1 MVLLHPVDCIKI
13 AVVSP
18 ELRIADVTFNKNAIM
33 AIIEGLLAQDCD
45 IAVFPELCLTGV
57 TCGDLFLQSIIQE
70 QCLAALLEITNFLKS
85 HKILVTIGFPMKI
98 GEDLFNCVSLIDQ
111 DGILGVRAKTNL
123 AGFRMGN
130 ERRWFSPGATLSP
143 GNVEIKGRN
152 IPISGDL
159 SFQTNGPLIQTIAL
173 EIGEASSLASPNGPI
188 LVLNP
193 CADIASIGSLEEKHS
208 RLQQL
213 SAQNR
218 CIVASA
224 SSGPNES
231 TTDHLY
237 SGQSMIAANG
247 RIEIETKCFEFS
259 TQTAIAEIDLKELS
273 ASRSMNKSLSLKPIV
288 DNKNAS
294 SQRSSGFFQFTQ
306 TPFIPARLEEQDQA
320 CQQAFEIQVTGLAR
334 RLRATGSQHV
344 VLGMSGGMDS
354 SLAFLVCV
362 KAFEKLGLNSR
373 GVTALFLPGPGTSLR
388 SRSNCQQLANQFD
401 VSFREISISDAFYQH
416 LKDIEHQ
423 GLDFDLTYEN
433 AQARERTQ
441 ILMDLAGMIGGF
453 VVGTGD
459 LSELALG
466 WCTYNADHMSM
477 YNVNAGIPKTFVKAE
492 LAWYGRFL
500 QKAELAGILT
510 DIIESPIS
518 PELLPLSGDLI
529 SPQKT
534 EDQIGPYLLHDFFL
548 FHTLKHGS
556 TPAELL
562 KIACDVFTTSFTPK
576 EIIKWMRIFYNRF
589 ITQQFKRSAMP
600 DGPSV
605 FSVDLS
611 PRGGWVMPS
620 DASPELWLD
629 ALAKIELDLSRPQAG
644 EANG

>member
-1 MVLLHPVDCIKI
+1 MIMLHPVDWLKI
-13 AVVSP
+13 AVITP
-18 ELRIADVTFNKNAIM
+18 ELRLADVTFNKNAIM
-33 AIIEGLLAQDCD
+33 AMIDGLQTKDCH

-57 TCGDLFLQSIIQE
+57 TCGDLFLQSILQE
-70 QCLAALLEITNFLKS
+70 QCLAALLEITDFLKN
-85 HKILVTIGFPMKI
+85 HKMLVTIGLPMKI
-98 GEDLFNCVSLIDQ
+98 DEDLFNCAALIDQ
-111 DGILGVRAKTNL
+111 DGIMGIRAKTKL

-130 ERRWFSPGATLSP
+130 ENRWFSPGSTLSS
-143 GNVEIKGRN
+143 NTVEIKGVN
-152 IPISGDL
+152 IPFGGKL
-159 SFQTNGPLIQTIAL
+159 LFHCKNPLIPTISL
-173 EIGEASSLASPNGPI
+173 EIGEASSLASPNSPI

-193 CADIASIGSLEEKHS
+193 CADIASVGSLEEKRS

-218 CIVASA
+218 CIYASA

-231 TTDHLY
+231 STDHVY

-259 TQTAIAEIDLKELS
+259 TQTAIAEVDLKELS
-273 ASRSMNKSLSLKPIV
+273 ASRSLKKGLPSNPIG
-288 DNKNAS
+288 DNKNAR
-294 SQRSSGFFQFTQ
+294 SQRSSGFFPFTK
-306 TPFIPARLEEQDQA
+306 TPFVPAQLEEQDQA
-320 CQQAFEIQVTGLAR
+320 CHQAFQIQVTALAR
-334 RLRATGSQHV
+334 RLRATGSKYV

-362 KAFEKLGLNSR
+362 RAFEKLGLNSR
-373 GVTALFLPGPGTSLR
+373 GVTAVFLPGPGTSPR

-416 LKDIEHQ
+416 LGDIGHQ

-441 ILMDLAGMIGGF
+441 ILMDLAGMMGGF

-477 YNVNAGIPKTFVKAE
+477 YDVNAGIPKTFVKAE
-492 LAWYGRFL
+492 LTWYGRCH
-500 QKAELAGILT
+500 QEGGLAGILT
-510 DIIESPIS
+510 DIIDSPIS

-556 TPAELL
+556 TPAELF
-562 KIACDVFTTSFTPK
+562 KSACDVFTPSFTSK
-576 EIIKWMRIFYNRF
+576 EIIKWMRIFYKRF

-605 FSVDLS
+605 FSIDLS
-611 PRGGWVMPS
+611 PRGGWLMPS
-620 DASPELWLD
+620 DASPELWLE
-629 ALAKIELDLSRPQAG
+629 ALAKIELTLSKPQAG
-644 EANG
+644 

>member
-1 MVLLHPVDCIKI
+1 MGLLHPVDCIKI

-33 AIIEGLLAQDCD
+33 AIIEGLIAQDCD

-57 TCGDLFLQSIIQE
+57 TCGDLFLQSIVQQ
-70 QCLAALLEITNFLKS
+70 QCLAALLEITDFLKS
-85 HKILVTIGFPMKI
+85 HKILVTIGLPMKI
-98 GEDLFNCVSLIDQ
+98 GKDLFNCVSLIDQ
-111 DGILGVRAKTNL
+111 DGILGIRAKTNL
-123 AGFRMGN
+123 AGFRMGIEN
-130 ERRWFSPGATLSP
+130 RWFFQDSTLSP
-143 GNVEIKGRN
+143 RTVEIKGET
-152 IPISGDL
+152 IPFGGNL
-159 SFQTNGPLIQTIAL
+159 LFQIKNPLIQTITL
-173 EIGEASSLASPNGPI
+173 EIGKVSSLASPNGPI

-218 CIVASA
+218 CIYASA

-259 TQTAIAEIDLKELS
+259 TQTAIAEIDLQELT
-273 ASRSMNKSLSLKPIV
+273 ASRSMNKGLPLKPIV
-288 DNKNAS
+288 ANKNAS
-294 SQRSSGFFQFTQ
+294 SHQSSRFFPFTQ
-306 TPFIPARLEEQDQA
+306 TPFVPAQLEEQDQV
-320 CQQAFEIQVTGLAR
+320 CHQAFQIQVTGLAK

-362 KAFEKLGLNSR
+362 NAFEKLGLNST
-373 GVTALFLPGPGTSLR
+373 GVTAMFLPGPGTSPR
-388 SRSNCQQLANQFD
+388 SRSNCLRLANQFD

-441 ILMDLAGMIGGF
+441 ILMDIAGMIGGF

-459 LSELALG
+459 MSELALG

-492 LAWYGRFL
+492 LAWYGRFR
-500 QKAELAGILT
+500 QKAELASILT
-510 DIIESPIS
+510 DIIDSPIS

-529 SPQKT
+529 TPQKT
-534 EDQIGPYLLHDFFL
+534 EDLIGPYLLHDFFL

-556 TPAELL
+556 TPAELFKL
-562 KIACDVFTTSFTPK
+562 ACDVFTTSFTPK
-576 EIIKWMRIFYNRF
+576 EIIKWMHIFYKRL

-605 FSVDLS
+605 FSIDLS
-611 PRGGWVMPS
+611 PRGGWVTPS

-629 ALAKIELDLSRPQAG
+629 ALAKIDLTLSKSQAG
-644 EANG
+644 